1 MPWPG
6 KRATADLT
14 RPASS
19 PRYDRRS
26 DPFSAQCLHAR
37 GVQSCAVS
45 IRCGFIAPQGG
56 VRTRVESIFP
66 PPDRQMIDP
75 LSLPVLVLNRHLSP
89 VQVTT
94 VKRAVVLLYGG
105 CALALD
111 EVGDTYDFDL
121 WRDLPVRADD
131 DELPIV
137 GGGLRVPRVVHLLR
151 YDRIPRTTVRLTRRN
166 LMFRDAHQCQY
177 CGRRP
182 PLRELNI
189 DHVIPRSRGGVD
201 SWENL
206 VTACRSCNLQ
216 KGWKTP
222 EEANM
227 HLARRPVRPKWTV
240 TAQLLLGSRWR
251 FKEWEPFLRTAS

>member
-1 MPWPG
+1 M
-6 KRATADLT
+6 T
-14 RPASS
+14 
-19 PRYDRRS
+19 
-26 DPFSAQCLHAR
+26 
-37 GVQSCAVS
+37 
-45 IRCGFIAPQGG
+45 
-56 VRTRVESIFP
+56 
-66 PPDRQMIDP
+66 DP

-111 EVGDTYDFDL
+111 EVGDTYDFEL

-151 YDRIPRTTVRLTRRN
+151 YDRIPRSTMRLTRRN
-166 LMFRDAHQCQY
+166 VMFRDAHQCQY

-182 PLRELNI
+182 PLRDLNI

-251 FKEWEPFLRTAS
+251 FKEWEPFLRTAC